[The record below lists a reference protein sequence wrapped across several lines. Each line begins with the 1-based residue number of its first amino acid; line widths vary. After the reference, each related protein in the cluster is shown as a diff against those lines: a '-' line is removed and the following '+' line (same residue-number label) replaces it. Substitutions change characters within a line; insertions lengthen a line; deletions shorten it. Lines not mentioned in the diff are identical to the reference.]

1 LHSPPEKKARTSFF
15 LTVHKTEFIL
25 LLDTKRRESLVILT
39 IVLPLSPLG
48 LREKSTYK
56 KRERKN
62 CVEQT
67 QGLNLPFSNDGM
79 KDEGIE
85 VKAEQER

>member
-1 LHSPPEKKARTSFF
+1 LHSPLEKKARTSFF
-15 LTVHKTEFIL
+15 LTVHKTEFIIF

-48 LREKSTYK
+48 VWEKSKYK

-62 CVEQT
+62 RVEQT
-67 QGLNLPFSNDGM
+67 QGLNLPFSNNGM
-79 KDEGIE
+79 KDEGMG
-85 VKAEQER
+85 